1 VESLHQSQ
9 KHSITT
15 THSGAAILHSGL
27 PRRSSLSLRQYILMP
42 VFFFLALLTVWVA
55 PSTNRVAS
63 FINPNF
69 SSYPL
74 LVAVGATGSLRGFW
88 NGLIFITL
96 GMKSR
101 RKRNDVQE
109 RMMH

>member
-1 VESLHQSQ
+1 
-9 KHSITT
+9 
-15 THSGAAILHSGL
+15 
-27 PRRSSLSLRQYILMP
+27 MP